1 MFNIG
6 GGYWQG
12 PPMGGGAG
20 HIGYYGGGYGG
31 VGGPIQQGQQ
41 VLGYA
46 PVQQLGGAQQG
57 YGQGYWGAGGGGG
70 MYGGGYGVRRPNY
83 AQQGGGDAYSMTPA
97 PMQQQQPAD
106 QPNYTG
112 LPGATNANY
121 GQQYGQFLGQMY
133 QPPQQ
138 INQSSQPIA
147 NRPMTYR
154 PIQQQLPSFGSYSRY

>member
-1 MFNIG
+1 MFFNNFPG
-6 GGYWQG
+6 TPGYGQWQG
-12 PPMGGGAG
+12 PP
-20 HIGYYGGGYGG
+20 HGGYAG
-31 VGGPIQQGQQ
+31 GGPIQQGQQ
-41 VLGYA
+41 VWGSM

-70 MYGGGYGVRRPNY
+70 MYGGGYGMRRPNY
-83 AQQGGGDAYSMTPA
+83 AQQGGGDAYSTTPA
-97 PMQQQQPAD
+97 PMQQQPQQPAD

>member
-1 MFNIG
+1 MMPFYG
-6 GGYWQG
+6 GFF
-12 PPMGGGAG
+12 GAG
-20 HIGYYGGGYGG
+20 VGYGALRQGQQIPGAGMGNSYANGMPPAPYANGGYGNIANQQSQMPWSSMHPPTAAS
-31 VGGPIQQGQQ
+31 GGSYGFNSSAPQQ
-41 VLGYA
+41 
-46 PVQQLGGAQQG
+46 AQ
-57 YGQGYWGAGGGGG
+57 
-70 MYGGGYGVRRPNY
+70 P
-83 AQQGGGDAYSMTPA
+83 
-97 PMQQQQPAD
+97 QQPA

-121 GQQYGQFLGQMY
+121 SQDYSQFLGQMY